1 MTDEAAGVDPSVAP
15 DDAPDGQPLYRPPD
29 PEKGLRG
36 SISATLVLEA
46 LTVLLAIPVAKN
58 TGSGTGTLGVIAIVA
73 LALLMI
79 VACVYVKK
87 PWHPWAVAG
96 LQVLTIAGWA
106 ISAPLGVVGIVFGV
120 VFAFIFWFGYEYRR
134 RARLGLLPGQT
145 PIEQPGPGSA
155 PGDR

>member
-1 MTDEAAGVDPSVAP
+1 MTDESATASGT
-15 DDAPDGQPLYRPPD
+15 APDGQPQYRPPD

-58 TGSGTGTLGVIAIVA
+58 TGAGTGTLGVIAIVV

-79 VACVYVKK
+79 AACVYVRK

-145 PIEQPGPGSA
+145 PVDRPGTSGA
-155 PGDR
+155 AGDR

>member
-1 MTDEAAGVDPSVAP
+1 MTDETAAP
-15 DDAPDGQPLYRPPD
+15 DAQPADQPQYRPPD

-46 LTVLLAIPVAKN
+46 LTVLLAIPVARN
-58 TGSGTGTLGVIAIVA
+58 TGAGTGTVGVIAIVV
-73 LALLMI
+73 LAVLMV
-79 VACVYVKK
+79 VACVYVRR

-106 ISAPLGVVGIVFGV
+106 ISAPLGVVGIVFGI

-145 PIEQPGPGSA
+145 PVDPPATGDA
-155 PGDR
+155 PGAR